1 MSAPLLEA
9 RQLGVDI
16 GGKTVVDRLNLS
28 LQPGESLAILGR
40 NGAGKSTLLSTLAG
54 LRPPRAGAVLL
65 DGEDCALLP
74 PRQAALR
81 RGWLGQFQSDPFGS
95 TVLETALTG
104 RHPHLGRWDWE
115 SKRDAELAR
124 GALKALG
131 LAGMEARQVHTL
143 SGGER
148 QRLDLARCGRDAL
161 ATLLERRL
169 QNLVV
174 ESVLP
179 EPGPTIKADPA
190 QVQQLLRC
198 LLANAEESLAPAGGT
213 IRVEVSLIPAAAL
226 PTQHRLPV
234 DFEPLAASYACVS
247 ILDTGCGIT
256 EENLGRIFDP
266 FFTTKFHGRGRG
278 LALVL
283 GIARA
288 HDAAVA
294 VSSRPGEGSVFQ
306 VFFPSPPAAED

>member
-9 RQLGVDI
+9 RQLSVEI
-16 GGKTVVDRLNLS
+16 GGNTVVDCLNLS
-28 LQPGESLAILGR
+28 LQPGERLAILGR

-54 LRPPRAGAVLL
+54 LRPPQAGAVLL

-81 RGWLGQFQSDPFGS
+81 RAWLGQFQNDPFGS

-148 QRLDLARCGRDAL
+148 QRLSI
-161 ATLLERRL
+161 ATLLTQAATLYLLDEPLSHLDLNHQMAVLELFAGTARDCGAA
-169 QNLVV
+169 VV
-174 ESVLP
+174 MVLH
-179 EPGPTIKADPA
+179 DPA
-190 QVQQLLRC
+190 LAHRFCDRALLVYGDGRC
-198 LLANAEESLAPAGGT
+198 EQGAVDDILTAATLSELYGHGLRQIEDRGQ
-213 IRVEVSLIPAAAL
+213 RCFIP
-226 PTQHRLPV
+226 
-234 DFEPLAASYACVS
+234 E
-247 ILDTGCGIT
+247 
-256 EENLGRIFDP
+256 
-266 FFTTKFHGRGRG
+266 
-278 LALVL
+278 
-283 GIARA
+283 
-288 HDAAVA
+288 
-294 VSSRPGEGSVFQ
+294 
-306 VFFPSPPAAED
+306 